1 MNSNVVLIATLILL
15 KVLVIGVRH
24 ANAHDNS
31 FFYNPPQS
39 HSYDQFIIDD
49 NGRRFDCGNSNLF
62 DCRLNSLSFGAYYE
76 LKKNWGGY
84 DLYDNNG
91 NFLKSF
97 NTWSMGW

>member
-1 MNSNVVLIATLILL
+1 MNSNVVLIAALILV

-31 FFYNPPQS
+31 LFYNPPQS
-39 HSYDQFIIDD
+39 HGYNHSANCALW
-49 NGRRFDCGNSNLF
+49 NGCNN
-62 DCRLNSLSFGAYYE
+62 NYE

-91 NFLKSF
+91 KFLKSF